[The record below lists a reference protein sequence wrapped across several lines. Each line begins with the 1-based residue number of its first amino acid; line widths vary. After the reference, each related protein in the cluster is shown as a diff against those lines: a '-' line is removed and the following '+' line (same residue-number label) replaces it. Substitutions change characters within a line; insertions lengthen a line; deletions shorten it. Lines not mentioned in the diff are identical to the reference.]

1 MRTPLAAAVALLM
14 VVACGSATPA
24 APQGPTVG
32 SVSVQPGDLPSGMH
46 KCDLS
51 GDIDTF
57 LNKVKTTSP
66 ATYTSTKAEWDA
78 AKKQGATAGEIVFFT
93 DSTAN
98 CKAVGSATSQL
109 SSATYKLVVN
119 FVLQFKDEASAA
131 KGYTTAGI
139 LGFDQSQLAAA
150 GSAATVGTKTG
161 LGPNSVVLSVAIS
174 TQAFYIAVWQ
184 HKAFLVILAI
194 LNVDNATSQKAAAA
208 VNGRI

>member
-1 MRTPLAAAVALLM
+1 MRTSLAAAVALLM
-14 VVACGSATPA
+14 VMACGSATPG
-24 APQGPTVG
+24 APQGPTVA
-32 SVSVQPGDLPSGMH
+32 SVAIQSGDLPTGMH

-78 AKKQGATAGEIVFFT
+78 AKKQGATSAEIVFYT

-98 CKAVGSATSQL
+98 CKAVGSSTSQI

-139 LGFDQSQLAAA
+139 LGFNESQLAAA
-150 GSAATVGTKTG
+150 GNAAVVGTKTG
-161 LGPNSVVLSVAIS
+161 LGANSVVLSVAIS

-184 HKAFLVILAI
+184 HKAFLVIIAI
-194 LNVDNATSQKAAAA
+194 LNIDNATSQKVAVA

>member
-1 MRTPLAAAVALLM
+1 
-14 VVACGSATPA
+14 
-24 APQGPTVG
+24 
-32 SVSVQPGDLPSGMH
+32 MH

-51 GDIDTF
+51 GDIDSF
-57 LNKVKTTSP
+57 LNKVKTSSP

-98 CKAVGSATSQL
+98 CKAVGTSTSTI

-119 FVLQFKDEASAA
+119 FVVQYKDEASAA
-131 KGYTTAGI
+131 KGYTTDGI
-139 LGFDQSQLAAA
+139 LGFNQSQLAAA
-150 GSAATVGTKTG
+150 GSAATVGAKTG

-194 LNVDNATSQKAAAA
+194 LNVDNATSQKVAVA
-208 VNGRI
+208 VNSRT

>member
-1 MRTPLAAAVALLM
+1 MRTSVAAAVALLM
-14 VVACGSATPA
+14 VMACGSATPG
-24 APQGPTVG
+24 APQGPTVA
-32 SVSVQPGDLPSGMH
+32 SVSVQPGDLPAGMH

-51 GDIDTF
+51 GDIDSF
-57 LNKVKTTSP
+57 LNKVKSSSP

-98 CKAVGSATSQL
+98 CKAVQSSTSQI

-139 LGFDQSQLAAA
+139 LGFDQSQMAAA

-161 LGPNSVVLSVAIS
+161 LGANSVVLSVSIS
-174 TQAFYIAVWQ
+174 TTAVYIAVWQ
-184 HKAFLVILAI
+184 HKAFLVILAM
-194 LNVDNATSQKAAAA
+194 LNMDSPTSQKAAVA

>member
-1 MRTPLAAAVALLM
+1 MRASLAIAVALLM
-14 VVACGSATPA
+14 VMACGSATPG
-24 APQGPTVG
+24 APQGPTVA
-32 SVSVQPGDLPSGMH
+32 SVAVQPNDLPSGMH
-46 KCDLS
+46 KCALS

-78 AKKQGATAGEIVFFT
+78 AKKQGATAAEIVFYA

-98 CKAVGSATSQL
+98 CNAVGSSTSQI

-139 LGFDQSQLAAA
+139 LGFNQS
-150 GSAATVGTKTG
+150 
-161 LGPNSVVLSVAIS
+161 
-174 TQAFYIAVWQ
+174 
-184 HKAFLVILAI
+184 
-194 LNVDNATSQKAAAA
+194 
-208 VNGRI
+208 

>member
-1 MRTPLAAAVALLM
+1 
-14 VVACGSATPA
+14 
-24 APQGPTVG
+24 
-32 SVSVQPGDLPSGMH
+32 MH

-78 AKKQGATAGEIVFFT
+78 AKKQGATAAEIVFFA

-98 CKAVGSATSQL
+98 CKAVGSSTSQI

-139 LGFDQSQLAAA
+139 LGFNEAQLAAA

-161 LGPNSVVLSVAIS
+161 LGANSVVLSVSIS

-194 LNVDNATSQKAAAA
+194 LNIDNNTSQKVA
-208 VNGRI
+208 VAENGRI